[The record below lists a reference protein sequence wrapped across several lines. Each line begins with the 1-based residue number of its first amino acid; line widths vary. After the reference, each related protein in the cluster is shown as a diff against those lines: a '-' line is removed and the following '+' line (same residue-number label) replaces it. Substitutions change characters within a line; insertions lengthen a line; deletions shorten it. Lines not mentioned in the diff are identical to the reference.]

1 MFPETIST
9 DRLRFERLCHE
20 TVDAIEYH
28 QVCSRHE
35 PGIDEVT
42 RYLPWD
48 THETVAETA
57 EYLDSLEAQWADRT
71 RAEYLI
77 RPKSGEAGSEEEGAG
92 DIAGSGGLIVDWE
105 TRTGKPAIWLRKR
118 FWGRGYSAERAL
130 AMLALAFDRLDLDL
144 VAIPV
149 QDGNDRSRRAV
160 EKYVERFGGQYDGR
174 IRNSTVRP
182 DGTVIDHHRYTIT
195 AEQYRANVDDPLVT
209 FEE

>member
-28 QVCSRHE
+28 QVCSHHE

-48 THETVAETA
+48 THQTVAETA
-57 EYLDSLEAQWADRT
+57 EYLDSLESQWQDRT

-77 RPKSGEAGSEEEGAG
+77 RPKPGEDGAG

-149 QDGNDRSRRAV
+149 QDRNDRSRRAV
-160 EKYVERFGGQYDGR
+160 ETYVERFGGQYDGR

-182 DGTVIDHHRYTIT
+182 GGAVVDHHRYTVT
-195 AEQYRANVDDPLVT
+195 KAQYRERVGESSVT
-209 FEE
+209 FGP